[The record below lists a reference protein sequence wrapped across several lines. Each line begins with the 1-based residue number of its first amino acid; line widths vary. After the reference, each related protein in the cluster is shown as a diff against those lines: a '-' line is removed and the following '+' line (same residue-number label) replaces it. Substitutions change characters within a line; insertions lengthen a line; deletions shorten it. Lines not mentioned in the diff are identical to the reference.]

1 MNPAAMKPAAATRPD
16 RRDGPERSCVVSRA
30 VKPADDL
37 IRFVVGPDGVLTPD
51 LRRKLPGRGVWA
63 SLSARTVA
71 EAIRRKAFERSLK
84 TRVTVPVDL
93 VAMIDALMLRD
104 ALQALAM
111 ANKAGLVQAGFA
123 KVEAMVGSG
132 RCAAVIAASDGAE
145 DGRRK
150 IAQAMRRVAIAR
162 ESDGLKPRKTPVV
175 GIFAAADLELA
186 LGRPHVIH
194 AALAPGP
201 AAEGFLSRWR
211 RLVRYRTDDAGA
223 IEPGDPAD
231 PVETEDVTTRAAVP
245 EAAGPEAA
253 TPGAARP
260 KAAGPNE

>member
-1 MNPAAMKPAAATRPD
+1 MNPAGAARAD
-16 RRDGPERSCVVSRA
+16 GRDGPERSCVVSRA
-30 VKPADDL
+30 AKSPDDL
-37 IRFVVGPDGVLTPD
+37 IRFAVGPDGVLTPD

-63 SLSARTVA
+63 SLSAKTVA
-71 EAIRRKAFERSLK
+71 EAVRRKAFERSLK
-84 TRVTVPVDL
+84 TKVVVPPDL
-93 VAMIDALMLRD
+93 VALIDALMLRD

-132 RCAAVIAASDGAE
+132 RCAAVIQAGDGAD
-145 DGRRK
+145 DGKRK
-150 IAQAMRRVAIAR
+150 IGQALRRVEIAR
-162 ESDGLKPRKTPVV
+162 ETDGLKPRKVPVV
-175 GIFAAADLELA
+175 GIFAGADLELA

-223 IEPGDPAD
+223 IEPDDLAD
-231 PVETEDVTTRAAVP
+231 PVETDDVTTRAAVP
-245 EAAGPEAA
+245 DATDPEVA
-253 TPGAARP
+253 TPDAARP